1 MGLVILI
8 SLFVSTTIPIGS
20 YHSFPLPHSHIRT
33 NFALGG
39 EQKTKVTTIGR
50 GIVDVDV
57 DVVVTVIVGCYK
69 MI

>member
-8 SLFVSTTIPIGS
+8 SLLVSTTIPIGS
-20 YHSFPLPHSHIRT
+20 YHSLPFPHSQIQK

-39 EQKTKVTTIGR
+39 EEKLKFTTIGQ
-50 GIVDVDV
+50 GIVDV
-57 DVVVTVIVGCYK
+57 DVVVTVTVGCYQ